1 MNRLEFYLSQLK
13 KYGKQT
19 FYVNNYVYKPEYLT
33 VGKCEN
39 IAKGVIFAPQG
50 FGYIDIDGK
59 NEHIPHSG
67 KIVIGDNVT
76 IHENTVI
83 VRATADDGVTSIGD
97 NTKIDTFCHIAHNVK
112 IGRNCL
118 IISGAKIGGSATIGD
133 NVYIGL
139 GALIRNK
146 ITIGDGAFIGMGA
159 VVVSDVKP
167 KTVVVGNPA
176 KELGK

>member
-1 MNRLEFYLSQLK
+1 MNRLQFYYSQLK

-19 FYVNNYVYKPEYLT
+19 FYVNNYVHKPEFVK

-39 IAKGVIFAPQG
+39 ISKGVIFAPQG
-50 FGYIDIDGK
+50 FGYIEVDGK

-67 KIVIGDNVT
+67 RILIGDNVT

-83 VRATADDGVTSIGD
+83 VRATSDEGVTSIG
-97 NTKIDTFCHIAHNVK
+97 NGTKIDTFVHIAHNVK
-112 IGRNCL
+112 IGENCL
-118 IISGAKIGGSATIGD
+118 IISGAKIGGSCEIGN

-146 ITIGDGAFIGMGA
+146 IKIGDNSIIGMGA
-159 VVVSDVKP
+159 VVVKDVP
-167 KTVVVGNPA
+167 ANVTVIGNPA
-176 KELGK
+176 KILK